1 MGTQL
6 KFVCVWIRLR
16 KRKHDSM
23 CVCLG
28 VMCTH
33 GTCCC
38 QWGENSKFNSLY
50 YYGLIPEITNKER
63 FAQQSHHT
71 NDNEYHKKRG
81 SVNTQF
87 PTFLLNAHIYSHH
100 YTHLLTH
107 FVCVQTHN
115 MRIIL
120 FFGYSVFWIINTVL
134 SSQPFNQYDFSRRG
148 IDLTKIL
155 CWK

>member
-1 MGTQL
+1 MRVN
-6 KFVCVWIRLR
+6 KIEKEKARLNV
-16 KRKHDSM
+16 

-38 QWGENSKFNSLY
+38 QWGENSKFNSFY

-63 FAQQSHHT
+63 YAQQSHHT

-87 PTFLLNAHIYSHH
+87 PTFLLNAHIYSLVALH
-100 YTHLLTH
+100 TLTH
-107 FVCVQTHN
+107 TFCVCTDAQHANHSFFRLFGILNNQHRTFVAT
-115 MRIIL
+115 I
-120 FFGYSVFWIINTVL
+120 
-134 SSQPFNQYDFSRRG
+134 QP
-148 IDLTKIL
+148 I
-155 CWK
+155 